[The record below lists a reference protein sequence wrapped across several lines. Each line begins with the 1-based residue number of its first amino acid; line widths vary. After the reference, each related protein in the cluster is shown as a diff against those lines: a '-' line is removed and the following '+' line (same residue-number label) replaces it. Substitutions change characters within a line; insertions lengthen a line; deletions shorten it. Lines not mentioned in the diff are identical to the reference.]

1 MSTGFIFRFE
11 GDKLLQPFLIPQSL
25 FTPKLQGNPTA
36 RELRRQQELEANHM
50 LLENIEKARV
60 SLDKAPEP
68 GPLDA
73 EFEKE
78 PDFEPDEGT
87 LLARLKRWGNKFFAD
102 KNTS

>member
-1 MSTGFIFRFE
+1 
-11 GDKLLQPFLIPQSL
+11 
-25 FTPKLQGNPTA
+25 
-36 RELRRQQELEANHM
+36 M

-87 LLARLKRWGNKFFAD
+87 LLAPVEAVGAASSLLD
-102 KNTS
+102 KHTPGTNAGGTFGGRRSHSLPRQSSRPGLPIRAQTAYRCNPSV

>member
-50 LLENIEKARV
+50 LLENIEKEMKEAARV
-60 SLDKAPEP
+60 L
-68 GPLDA
+68 
-73 EFEKE
+73 
-78 PDFEPDEGT
+78 DFERAAQLRDILIE
-87 LLARLKRWGNKFFAD
+87 LRN
-102 KNTS
+102 S